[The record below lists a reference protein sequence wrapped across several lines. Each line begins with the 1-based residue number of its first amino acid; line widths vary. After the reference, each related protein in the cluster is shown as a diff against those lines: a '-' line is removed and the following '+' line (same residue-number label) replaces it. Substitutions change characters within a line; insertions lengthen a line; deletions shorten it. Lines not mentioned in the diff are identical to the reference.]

1 MDDRSQSAVCCA
13 KYIAHCFAEE
23 STADTSEAPAMTAI
37 PTEYMVKCTSR
48 KFFHRANF
56 MFQIP
61 DTVTIGEVEKVGDN
75 HVCQVTVSTKA
86 YADAYSKETG
96 KVHAAIKPSVT
107 YNMTWDG
114 EKWNAPKYSE
124 LPTIE
129 VACARYH
136 CWFPFGK

>member
-1 MDDRSQSAVCCA
+1 MCCA

-75 HVCQVTVSTKA
+75 YVCQVTVSIKA

-124 LPTIE
+124 LPTTE